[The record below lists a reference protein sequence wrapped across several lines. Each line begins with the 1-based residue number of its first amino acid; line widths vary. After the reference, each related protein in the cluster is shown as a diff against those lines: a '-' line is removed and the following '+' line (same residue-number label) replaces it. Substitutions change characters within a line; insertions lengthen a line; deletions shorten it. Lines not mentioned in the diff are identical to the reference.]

1 MLGAS
6 TGLLWRGEVPPGAAA
21 AAGAACLR
29 LLLESPLEDGGLVIL
44 PVWVGQSC
52 QPPDGMA
59 LDMTTPGAGEPS
71 GGRVAGGWRGG

>member
-29 LLLESPLEDGGLVIL
+29 LLLESPLEDGGLVVL
-44 PVWVGQSC
+44 PVWVGQSRC
-52 QPPDGMA
+52 LDGV
-59 LDMTTPGAGEPS
+59 
-71 GGRVAGGWRGG
+71 GGSLPAS